1 MAERKASFKEK
12 FIDFQKI
19 DLKIS
24 EELNGN
30 SSQIENTKSF
40 RPVAYNLAYFS
51 NDSIVLKKFIE
62 MGVMIRKW
70 DKDRDICDF
79 ILKLDLDRDIKP
91 HLICN

>member
-1 MAERKASFKEK
+1 LAERKESFKEK
-12 FIDFQKI
+12 FIDFQKK
-19 DLKIS
+19 DLN
-24 EELNGN
+24 EELNDN
-30 SSQIENTKSF
+30 TSQIENTKSF

-70 DKDRDICDF
+70 DKDRDICEF

>member
-1 MAERKASFKEK
+1 MAERKESFKEK
-12 FIDFQKI
+12 FIDFQKK
-19 DLKIS
+19 DLN
-24 EELNGN
+24 EELNDN
-30 SSQIENTKSF
+30 TSQIENTKSF

-70 DKDRDICDF
+70 DKDRDICEF